1 MEISLHMEPAL
12 PEPLGDLTPRQR
24 ELLELVAAGKTQSKV
39 LAQHTG
45 LAPGSVDAFLM
56 QAAKILGVRGR
67 KVAGQRYRELLENS
81 EHLSEC
87 INTGVDVNACP
98 VLSDPASAGWRPLRT
113 VINFLKGPPLG
124 GEEHSLRWDRI
135 TLEILRVAV
144 IAMVSLTTLVL
155 FVLGFF
161 RTFG

>member
-1 MEISLHMEPAL
+1 MGITLHMEPAL
-12 PEPLGDLTPRQR
+12 PEPLGELTPRQR
-24 ELLELVAAGKTQSKV
+24 ELLELVASGKTKSKA

-56 QAAKILGVRGR
+56 QASKTLGVRGR
-67 KVAGQRYRELLENS
+67 KVAGERYRQLLQNS
-81 EHLSEC
+81 EHHSEC
-87 INTGVDVNACP
+87 ISLGVDVNTFP
-98 VLSDPASAGWRPLRT
+98 VPSDPASAGWRIVKGIIDFLR
-113 VINFLKGPPLG
+113 GPPIG

-135 TLEILRVAV
+135 TLEVFRVAL
-144 IAMVSLTTLVL
+144 IGMVALTTLVL